1 MNKDIYRVGDVVCAK
16 YNGFNGEEK
25 VGIFLIYYSEKQ
37 DRMYT
42 NGHTNLNCAKIT
54 SNNLL
59 GNSYTVRL
67 KQGEANLETDC
78 IINLSKQ
85 HTFTKEQIYKKLG
98 TISANSMFNV
108 FKELR
113 AFNNEIEQQVLEN
126 IY

>member
-1 MNKDIYRVGDVVCAK
+1 MNKDIYRTGDVVCAK

-54 SNNLL
+54 TNNLL

-67 KQGEANLETDC
+67 KAGEANLETDC

-98 TISANSMFNV
+98 TVSANSMFNV

-113 AFNNEIEQQVLEN
+113 AFNNETEQQILEN

>member
-1 MNKDIYRVGDVVCAK
+1 MNKDIYRVGDVVCVK

>member
-113 AFNNEIEQQVLEN
+113 AFNNEIEQQILEN